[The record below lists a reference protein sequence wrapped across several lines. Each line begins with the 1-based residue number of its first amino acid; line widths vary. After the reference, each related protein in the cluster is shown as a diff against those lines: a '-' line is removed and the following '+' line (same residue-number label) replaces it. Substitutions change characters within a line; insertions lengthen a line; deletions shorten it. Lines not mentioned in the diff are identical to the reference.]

1 MGSFKLEAKT
11 IYSGIHSMTGISE
24 GTLNAALNGD
34 LSAADQI
41 LKYNE
46 NIVRQAE
53 IADTVITAINDGM
66 EAHGRLIEAQ
76 ASFLKQ
82 ASSTITTATKAMTGV
97 NQANLKLGHATT
109 EILQED
115 KLKQNQLIQ
124 NHKRKICLLP
134 QEYATQETVADI
146 NFRQKRY
153 QLVQQVN
160 EARDAANNDKKQLT
174 PRQQSMENL
183 REVTGN
189 AGKVGSGVGSWLG
202 GIFNGLFG
210 A

>member
-11 IYSGIHSMTGISE
+11 IYSGIQSMTGISE

-34 LSAADQI
+34 LGAADQI

-53 IADTVITAINDGM
+53 IADTVITAMKNGIV
-66 EAHGRLIEAQ
+66 AHGKLIENQ
-76 ASFLKQ
+76 ASLLKQ
-82 ASSTITTATKAMTGV
+82 ASATITKATSTLTEV
-97 NQANLKLGHATT
+97 NQANLTLGHSIT
-109 EILQED
+109 ETLQED

-124 NHKRKICLLP
+124 RHKRKICLLP
-134 QEYATQETVADI
+134 QEYANEETIDNI
-146 NFRQKRY
+146 DFKQKRY
-153 QLVQQVN
+153 ELIQQVN
-160 EARDAANNDKKQLT
+160 EARDAANNAKRQLT
-174 PRQQSMENL
+174 PRQQKMENL
-183 REVTGN
+183 REITGN